1 MEFKDYYAIL
11 GVRPDATQ
19 EEIKQ
24 AYRKLALKYHPDR
37 NRGNKEAEEK
47 FKEINEAYQVL
58 SDPKK
63 RAQYDQM
70 RAAYERW
77 QRSGRPGGQFDWSQW
92 TTFPG
97 GVRVE
102 FRDLDDLF
110 GGVGGFS
117 DFFQTFFGLDPETL
131 FGGPGAGF
139 DFGPGTRTHQATAQR
154 TRPAFEHPITIS
166 LYEAYHGT
174 TRRIEVNGRR
184 LEVKIPPGA
193 RTGTKIRLARALTL
207 ADGTPADLYLVVN
220 VAPDPNFEV
229 QGDDL
234 YTTVDVDLYTAL
246 LGGEVRV
253 HTLQGDVYLRIP
265 PGTQC
270 GQVFRLRGRGMP
282 KLHRP
287 QEYGDLYV
295 RVNVRIPTNLTPEE
309 KRILEQVAARH
320 KQT

>member
-11 GVRPDATQ
+11 GVRPEATQ

-131 FGGPGAGF
+131 FGGPGVGF

-207 ADGTPADLYLVVN
+207 ADGRPRTCTWWSTSRRTPTSKFRATTCTPPWTWTSTPRSWAVRSGSIPSR
-220 VAPDPNFEV
+220 AMCTSASHRGPNAV
-229 QGDDL
+229 RSSDCGAGGCPNC
-234 YTTVDVDLYTAL
+234 TGPRSTA
-246 LGGEVRV
+246 
-253 HTLQGDVYLRIP
+253 TC
-265 PGTQC
+265 TC
-270 GQVFRLRGRGMP
+270 G
-282 KLHRP
+282 
-287 QEYGDLYV
+287 
-295 RVNVRIPTNLTPEE
+295 
-309 KRILEQVAARH
+309 
-320 KQT
+320 